1 MLTQKAVKWYTK
13 NLFPHPATEIL
24 LGLMILGTWYSLKDA
39 QKLGFYEFMIIVEA
53 VLLPVY
59 GILVAAHVFRSQRVT
74 LFEITLFNGPKNIFL
89 GRLTS
94 ALFGL
99 IVGIF
104 SVALITSNQGYSR
117 LVVSVLLKIPTYLAV
132 MMILMV
138 WLDSIGGIISFY
150 ILTSAVPMGL
160 FVLLTKPY
168 PPNTAISLLA
178 YFLAP
183 IGATV
188 NARKLSLS
196 VSAGYTVALVLSALI
211 MLVSYISFKK
221 KDFEPQ

>member
-24 LGLMILGTWYSLKDA
+24 LGLMILSAWYSLKDA
-39 QKLGFYEFMIIVEA
+39 QKLGFYEFIIIVEA

-59 GILVAAHVFRSQRVT
+59 GILVATHVFRSQRVT
-74 LFEITLFNGPKNIFL
+74 LFEITLFNGPESVFL

-94 ALFGL
+94 ALLGL
-99 IVGIF
+99 IVGAF
-104 SVALITSNQGYSR
+104 CVAFIAYIQGYPKLAGSI
-117 LVVSVLLKIPTYLAV
+117 LLKIPTYLAI

-138 WLDSIGGIISFY
+138 WLDPIGSVISFY

-160 FVLLTKPY
+160 YVLLTKPY
-168 PPNTAISLLA
+168 PLNTAISLLS

-183 IGATV
+183 IEATV

-196 VSAGYTVALVLSALI
+196 VSAGYTVTLIFSVLIILLA
-211 MLVSYISFKK
+211 YISFKK